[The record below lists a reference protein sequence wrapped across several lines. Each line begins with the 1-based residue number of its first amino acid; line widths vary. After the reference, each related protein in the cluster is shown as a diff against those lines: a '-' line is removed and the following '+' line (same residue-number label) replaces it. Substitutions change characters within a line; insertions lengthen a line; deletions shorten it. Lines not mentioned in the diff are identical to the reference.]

1 MTNVFQLK
9 PKSALLIFFSLFI
22 VSFFISVVVF
32 ELLHPII
39 NFAGLS
45 VLGLGFI
52 IPFIIWIIY
61 VGSAIEKK
69 DRAKNNP
76 SRFKLFIFFVILF
89 TICMM
94 LSMLLYDYFLFKKQT
109 VPDLINIPLSL
120 IQSSG
125 LLYIVHYLTLGFTKY
140 YYKRAKQFWDYIGFM
155 FLLGFLPF
163 GIYIIQ
169 KQINTISD
177 K

>member
-9 PKSALLIFFSLFI
+9 PKSVLLIFFSLII
-22 VSFFISVVVF
+22 VSFFISIGVMEILNQIIDFPGISVF
-32 ELLHPII
+32 
-39 NFAGLS
+39 
-45 VLGLGFI
+45 GLGFL

-76 SRFKLFIFFVILF
+76 SKFKPFIFFVILF
-89 TICMM
+89 TICTMILN
-94 LSMLLYDYFLFKKQT
+94 LSYDYFLYKKQNF
-109 VPDLINIPLSL
+109 PELIYIPLSL

-125 LLYIVHYLTLGFTKY
+125 LLYLVHYLTLGFTKY
-140 YYKRAKQFWDYIGFM
+140 YYKRTKQFWDYIGFF
-155 FLLGFLPF
+155 FLLGALPF

-169 KQINTISD
+169 KQINAISD